1 MDSSQKSD
9 RGRSQQENRMS
20 ESATIFDSAL
30 DVAIRP
36 KVASGASIGNPRA
49 IRVLMYHR
57 VLPDGVRG
65 DPHQLWIPLRLF
77 RRQMQFLVRRGY
89 SAITFSDYV
98 LFREGQLNLPR
109 RPVIITFDDAYLE
122 TYTLVFP
129 LLRELGLKAVI
140 FVVADPSIR
149 TSKWD
154 KEHPGA
160 VSALMSDM
168 QILEMHAAGFEIGS
182 HSLRH
187 HNLCTLSP
195 SEAWQ
200 EITRSRMTLEILL
213 NAPVRTFSYPY
224 GCLNSSVKRSVKE
237 AGYAVAVA
245 AWSGPPLFGQDEY
258 EIRRS
263 YIPADR
269 WFPILRFAMRLSV
282 PYQLYRWLIWQVR
295 SLGERVLPRYR

>member
-1 MDSSQKSD
+1 M
-9 RGRSQQENRMS
+9 REG
-20 ESATIFDSAL
+20 ATIFDPAL

-36 KVASGASIGNPRA
+36 KAASVSSIGNPKA
-49 IRVLMYHR
+49 VRVLMYHR
-57 VLPDGVRG
+57 VLPDGVKG
-65 DPHQLWIPLRLF
+65 DPHQLWLPLRLF
-77 RRQMQFLVRRGY
+77 RRQMQFLVRWGY
-89 SAITFSDYV
+89 STVTFNDYV

-129 LLRELGLKAVI
+129 LLRELGMKAVI
-140 FVVADPSIR
+140 FVVADPCIR
-149 TSKWD
+149 TSTWD
-154 KEHPGA
+154 QEHPGA
-160 VSALMSDM
+160 VSELMSDM

-182 HSLRH
+182 HSLHH
-187 HNLCTLSP
+187 HNLSTLSP

-213 NAPVRTFSYPY
+213 NAPVRSFSYPY
-224 GCLNSSVKRSVKE
+224 GCLSPTVKRSVKE

-245 AWSGPPLFGQDEY
+245 AWSGPPLFGQDDY

-269 WFPILRFAMRLSV
+269 WFPVLGFAVRLSV
-282 PYQLYRWLIWQVR
+282 PYQFYRWLIWQLR
-295 SLGERVLPRYR
+295 SLIEHLLRRSR